1 MTTFCIQIQPHRAPS
16 LDLAKV
22 KEFGEAI
29 ASDKELVSRFEIV
42 EGVDGVSYT
51 NLMFET
57 AEAPSLWQRL
67 HSELYGSEEI
77 RDAMLRASMAMC
89 EGKNGWNDYLLLYH
103 FNEGEKL
110 DKFQ

>member
-1 MTTFCIQIQPHRAPS
+1 MTTFCIQIQPHRAPD
-16 LDLAKV
+16 LDLAKI

-29 ASDKELVSRFEIV
+29 ASDKELVLRFEIV

-57 AEAPSLWQRL
+57 AEAPSLWRKL
-67 HSELYGSEEI
+67 HSELYSGEEI
-77 RDAMLRASMAMC
+77 CDDMLRASIAMC
-89 EGKNGWNDYLLLYH
+89 EGKDGWNDYLLLYH